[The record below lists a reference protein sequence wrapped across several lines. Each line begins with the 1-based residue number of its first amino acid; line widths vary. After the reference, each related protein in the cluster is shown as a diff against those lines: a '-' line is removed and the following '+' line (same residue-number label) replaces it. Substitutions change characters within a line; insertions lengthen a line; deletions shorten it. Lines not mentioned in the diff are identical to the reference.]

1 MALINNEKIY
11 LKILFER
18 MLKVVEGIRGHDNNS
33 WSAAAELEFI
43 VNEGIILAPNNHYD
57 WLYSW
62 AQPPSILGFPVL
74 QETVRCNNDCV
85 S

>member
-1 MALINNEKIY
+1 VALINNEQID

-43 VNEGIILAPNNHYD
+43 VNEGIILASNYHYD
-57 WLYSW
+57 WLDSR
-62 AQPPSILGFPVL
+62 A
-74 QETVRCNNDCV
+74 
-85 S
+85 